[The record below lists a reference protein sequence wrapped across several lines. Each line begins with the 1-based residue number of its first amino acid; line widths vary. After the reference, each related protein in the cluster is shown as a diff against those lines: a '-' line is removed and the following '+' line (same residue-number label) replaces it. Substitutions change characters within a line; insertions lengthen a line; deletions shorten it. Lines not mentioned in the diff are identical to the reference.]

1 MIAVTVPLEGVLEVC
16 ETRRLNDLVRRVCLA
31 APDRAILP
39 PWSPGSHLLVEVALP
54 DGTIDWRHY
63 SLIDLQG
70 TRGQPHSGPTHYTIA
85 VRREDEGRG
94 GSLFMHEKLNEGDS
108 LAVRGPINNFPL
120 EPCSGSSLLLAGGIG
135 ITPLA
140 SMAAHCRANDQPV
153 ELYYAGRSRKLMAFA
168 DELDGLLGADL
179 HIHADDEHGGAF
191 FDIDRVLDRCD
202 AADRLYVCG
211 PKPLLDGV
219 LATTEA
225 RQWEHG
231 RVSFEVFT
239 EPKVAAGDDAF
250 EVVLAESGDSFI
262 VPADKTI
269 LDCLIERGHDPL
281 YDCARG
287 ECGVC
292 TTDVLEGEIDHR
304 DYVLTQAEK
313 DSGEVMQICVSRAK
327 GDKLVLDM

>member
-1 MIAVTVPLEGVLEVC
+1 MTAVTFSPQGTLEVC
-16 ETRRLNDLVRRVCLA
+16 ETQRLNDLVRLVRLA
-31 APDRAILP
+31 APDRHVLHS
-39 PWSPGSHLLVEVALP
+39 WSPGSHLMIEVVLR
-54 DGTIDWRHY
+54 DGSKDWRHY

-70 TRGQPHSGPTHYTIA
+70 TRGQPHAGPTQYTIA
-85 VRREDEGRG
+85 VRKEDDGRG
-94 GSLFMHEKLNEGDS
+94 GSLFMHELNAGDT
-108 LAVRGPINNFPL
+108 LTVQGPINNFEL
-120 EPCSGSSLLLAGGIG
+120 EPTDGTTLLLAGGIG

-140 SMAAHCRANDQPV
+140 SMAAQCRANDKPV

-168 DELDGLLGADL
+168 DELDTLLAGDL
-179 HIHADDEHGGAF
+179 HLHADDEHDGAF
-191 FDIDRVLDRCD
+191 YDVTAVLDRCGAD
-202 AADRLYVCG
+202 DRLYVCG
-211 PKPLLDGV
+211 PKPMLDSV
-219 LATTEA
+219 LAATEQ
-225 RQWEHG
+225 RQWAPG

-239 EPKVAAGDDAF
+239 EPKVVAGDHPF

-304 DYVLTQAEK
+304 DYVLTQSEK

-327 GDKLVLDM
+327 GDKIVLDL